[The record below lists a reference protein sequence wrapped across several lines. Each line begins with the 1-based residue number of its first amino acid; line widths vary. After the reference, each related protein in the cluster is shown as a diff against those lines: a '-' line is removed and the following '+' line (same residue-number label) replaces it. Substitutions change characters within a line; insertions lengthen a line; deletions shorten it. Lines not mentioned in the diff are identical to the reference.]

1 MDVEYIEKLLG
12 EIRKSIETAKVVV
25 NLDINNFISDFRNR
39 YTLRMLIIEIIEA
52 SANIGIHIL
61 REDFNIQTLDSYSE
75 IFRKLVEN
83 RVLSHEIGM
92 GIEKLCRLRNLIIH
106 RYWDVDDL
114 RIYSEAKGNGLGIIE
129 GFVREVEEYASR
141 FRKT

>member
-106 RYWDVDDL
+106 WYWDVDDL